1 MKLSLFTTLTIL
13 AVAILSTQSTA
24 TATAKKGNNNSS
36 SPSSKSRKPSR
47 SSSSKSRK
55 PKRSSTSYSSK
66 SRKPSRRSYT
76 STSKS
81 RKPSNRCVPDNSPR
95 PRNSNLGRF
104 RFNLVRS
111 NAQCVDRDGEL
122 YEYGQINHINDFS
135 ECADACV
142 NDVSTRLVDSGSF
155 RGIDYDCKRRECRCL
170 YDEGTLSNRNSQD
183 FDRTNRREYGYGPI
197 DGGKSSRDMYC
208 GKLAGT
214 TAVNDFLDSD
224 AVTELWGMEED

>member
-24 TATAKKGNNNSS
+24 TAKKGNNNSS
-36 SPSSKSRKPSR
+36 SPSSKSRKPSW

-55 PKRSSTSYSSK
+55 PKRSSTS
-66 SRKPSRRSYT
+66 

-95 PRNSNLGRF
+95 PRHSNLGRF

-111 NAQCVDRDGEL
+111 NAQCVDRDGKL
-122 YEYGQINHINDFS
+122 YEFGQINRINDFS

-170 YDEGTLSNRNSQD
+170 YDEGTLSNRNSRD
-183 FDRTNRREYGYGPI
+183 FERTNRREYGYGPI

-214 TAVNDFLDSD
+214 TAINDFLDSD
-224 AVTELWGMEED
+224 AVTELWDMVED